1 MGSSTKEKNPTKKI
15 YISRRDSERR
25 KCINEQELENELKKL
40 IEQNEN
46 DFDLEELTS
55 TFMNEIKYVRLS
67 PPKT

>member
-1 MGSSTKEKNPTKKI
+1 MKM
-15 YISRRDSERR
+15 
-25 KCINEQELENELKKL
+25 

-55 TFMNEIKYVRLS
+55 TFMNEVKYMRLS